1 MESEGYQE
9 LKDEIGIG
17 YVRHGLRKKKIPNV
31 DGAFDSSKSEERA
44 LSLVMKLGRNVIKE
58 KIGKQTA
65 GTARKRKIAKERRR
79 KRQKK
84 Y

>member
-1 MESEGYQE
+1 MESEGYKE
-9 LKDEIGIG
+9 LKEGIGIG
-17 YVRHGLRKKKIPNV
+17 YVRHGVRKRKIPNV

-44 LSLVMKLGRNVIKE
+44 LPLVKLGRNVIKE